1 MGYGISVWK
10 SPFSILLQVRLQ
22 DSFLTSNKQP
32 RSDTCSSDLPQQKTG
47 SGCRINKKKNIS
59 LSSGELSFSQHITRC
74 CVMTELQNNTNMSA
88 ASILPRRKTGQK
100 CFEGFGKKKV
110 SVFKRIKDK
119 LWFYLPLFSVSNPVI
134 SVVVLVFCWWRRG
147 IDWLIS
153 RVTDSYW
160 TLSVLATQTWCHLS
174 VYRFASGQ
182 VSTLRLFG

>member
-1 MGYGISVWK
+1 MGKGGGEIFKKAKLKRFFYDMGYGISVWK

-100 CFEGFGKKKV
+100 CFEGFGKKK
-110 SVFKRIKDK
+110 FQCLKELRT
-119 LWFYLPLFSVSNPVI
+119 N
-134 SVVVLVFCWWRRG
+134 
-147 IDWLIS
+147 
-153 RVTDSYW
+153 
-160 TLSVLATQTWCHLS
+160 
-174 VYRFASGQ
+174 SGSICLYFQ
-182 VSTLRLFG
+182 FQIQ